1 MVTKCPLY
9 LLHISPKIYMYTITI
24 REKNTAYIWI
34 AHTVA
39 HTDFGKRLVKFKG
52 SRLWNNL
59 PYCIKIRNS
68 IPAFKNSLKNY
79 LLTA

>member
-1 MVTKCPLY
+1 MPSIFASYFTQNTFVHHYNT
-9 LLHISPKIYMYTITI
+9 
-24 REKNTAYIWI
+24 REKDSLHLNNP
-34 AHTVA
+34 

-59 PYCIKIRNS
+59 PDSVKTLHS